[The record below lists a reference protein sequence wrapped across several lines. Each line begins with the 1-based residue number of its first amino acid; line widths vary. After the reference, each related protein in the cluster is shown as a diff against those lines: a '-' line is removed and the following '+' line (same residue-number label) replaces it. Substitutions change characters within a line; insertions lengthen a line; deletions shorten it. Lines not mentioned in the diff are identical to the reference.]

1 MIDADINNKEWEY
14 MKKKRLFVV
23 WILVI
28 ATIFVGCKKSNTSS
42 SGSSSDSLVNEKQ
55 AIRVAENYMKYLSR
69 NDYENARKL
78 CSSKI
83 ANKTQDLQ
91 DTDLSV
97 VDFSVSEINQS
108 GKSAIIKMK
117 VNRLKQGV
125 PRADIDT
132 FSIKVSKQQGD
143 VYEIDEVKAETLVE
157 AFVEGESIKLKA
169 KDEPKAKL
177 VIAMKDLPRDM
188 YPKTNEANILKKEIP
203 AKEFTAINF
212 TISGQRM
219 GISTKDGNKSF
230 VGILEVED
238 AVPTAS
244 SQSGGSGG
252 GDGQDQKQQEDPDKK
267 PLAKKIKPVD
277 IYDNGIVQKIMFS
290 QDENYMAVQYLEN
303 NVANRLKAYS
313 VASGGMLEAEF
324 DKIFPT
330 DKYELIFS
338 KFTKTEMFFEVKG
351 VSGRTDVRQDVLG
364 MYKLDFKELKID
376 KV

>member
-1 MIDADINNKEWEY
+1 
-14 MKKKRLFVV
+14 MKKRRLFVV
-23 WILVI
+23 CILVI
-28 ATIFVGCKKSNTSS
+28 ATIFVGCKKSSSSS

-78 CSSKI
+78 CSSKL
-83 ANKTQDLQ
+83 ANKTQELQ

-108 GKSAIIKMK
+108 GKSAIIKAK

-177 VIAMKDLPRDM
+177 VISMKDLPKDM

-219 GISTKDGNKSF
+219 GISTKDGNRSF
-230 VGILEVED
+230 VGVLEVED

-244 SQSGGSGG
+244 SQSGGSSGG
-252 GDGQDQKQQEDPDKK
+252 GEGQDQKQQEDSDKK
-267 PLAKKIKPVD
+267 PLAKKVKAVD

-313 VASGGMLEAEF
+313 VASGSMLEAEF

-330 DKYELIFS
+330 DKYELVFS